1 MGYRYFETIPGA
13 AEKVVYPFGY
23 GLSYTTFSLSEPQ
36 VSEEDGVI
44 TASVQVTNTG
54 DTAGKEV
61 VQAYFGAPQRN
72 DTDVFLDKA
81 AYELAA
87 FQKTGLLEPGESE
100 TVTLSY
106 NVSDM
111 SSYDDVGK
119 TGQKSAYVLEPG
131 DYDLYIGNS
140 VRDAQARGVCF
151 THEQSAHGAGRPFSV
166 DLAPVF
172 G

>member
-1 MGYRYFETIPGA
+1 M
-13 AEKVVYPFGY
+13 
-23 GLSYTTFSLSEPQ
+23 
-36 VSEEDGVI
+36 SEEDGVI

-54 DTAGKEV
+54 DMAGKEV

-151 THEQSAHGAGRPFSV
+151 THEQSA
-166 DLAPVF
+166 LEPVGLF
-172 G
+172 LLTWRRFLDRLLTKA